1 MMSYGKRLLLSN
13 EIFDVEKE
21 IAKLTTLTLDEVNEV
36 ARRRF
41 NTNNM
46 STSIVSKGA
55 KPLK

>member
-41 NTNNM
+41 NTYNM
-46 STSIVSKGA
+46 STSIFSKGA